1 MKILVWDLPTRLF
14 HWLFAGAFAT
24 AYLTAESETFFP
36 LHVFA
41 GLLMLV
47 LVGFRLVW
55 GLTGSRYARFSS
67 FLFSPAAGAKYVFEV
82 LKGKARRHIGHNPAG
97 SWAIYALILLG
108 AGAAASGL
116 SLLFLGE
123 SFEDLHEAL
132 ANAMMAVVVVH
143 LVGVAVESLAHR
155 ENLPKA
161 MVDGCKEGRAE
172 DGIPSSRRFAG
183 AVLLALVVSLGGVFL
198 KGYDGAGQ
206 TLTLPLVGK
215 TLSLASIEGEEHG
228 D

>member
-14 HWLFAGAFAT
+14 HWLFAGSFAI
-24 AYLTAESETFFP
+24 AYLTAESEAFFP
-36 LHVFA
+36 LHLFA

-67 FLFSPAAGAKYVFEV
+67 FLFSPAAGAKYVFDV

-97 SWAIYALILLG
+97 SWAIYVLILLG

-116 SLLFLGE
+116 SLLVLGE
-123 SFEDLHEAL
+123 SLEDVHEAL
-132 ANAMMAVVVVH
+132 ANAMMAVVVLH
-143 LVGVAVESLAHR
+143 LVGVAVESLVHR

-161 MVDGCKEGRAE
+161 MVDGYKEGETVQR
-172 DGIPSSRRFAG
+172 IPSSRRFAG
-183 AVLLALVVSLGGVFL
+183 AVLLALVVGLGGVFL
-198 KGYDGAGQ
+198 KGYDDVAQ

-215 TLSLASIEGEEHG
+215 TLDLASPEGGEHH

>member
-14 HWLFAGAFAT
+14 HWLFAGSFAI
-24 AYLTAESETFFP
+24 AYLTAGSEFFFP
-36 LHVFA
+36 LHLFA
-41 GLLMLV
+41 GLLMLL

-67 FLFSPAAGAKYVFEV
+67 FLFSPAAGAKYVFDV
-82 LKGKARRHIGHNPAG
+82 LKGKAQRHIGHNPAG

-116 SLLFLGE
+116 SLLVLGE
-123 SFEDLHEAL
+123 SLEDVHEAL
-132 ANAMMAVVVVH
+132 ANAMMAVVVLH
-143 LVGVAVESLAHR
+143 LVGVAVESLVHR

-161 MVDGCKEGRAE
+161 MVDGRKEGRTE
-172 DGIPSSRRFAG
+172 ESIPSPRRFAG
-183 AVLLALVVSLGGVFL
+183 AVLLALVVGLGGAFL

-215 TLSLASIEGEEHG
+215 TLNLAYVEGEEHG